1 MFLRIILFLCLCSST
16 FAAPAKKKVAST
28 QTAPLIVLDAG
39 HGGLD
44 LGAKSRKP
52 FCEEKRVALRLAQLA
67 KKNLSEMGYRVL
79 LTRTT
84 DVFLPLARR
93 VDIAHQSRCSLFVSL
108 HFNSSP
114 NKEAHGIEIFYHE
127 KEEEAKISAAS
138 KQLASI
144 LLDGIVKKTEAKSRG
159 VKKGNFFVI
168 RESKVPAVLIEGG
181 FISNPYERNLLTKKE
196 YIEKLAKGIS
206 DGVDQYIKTNRPRRE
221 LNARPAA

>member
-1 MFLRIILFLCLCSST
+1 MLRVLFLFLCICSSLL
-16 FAAPAKKKVAST
+16 AAPVKKKTNAG
-28 QTAPLIVLDAG
+28 QNAPLIVLDAG

-44 LGAKSRKP
+44 LGAKSKKP
-52 FCEEKRVALRLAQLA
+52 FCEEKRISLRLAQLV
-67 KKNLSEMGYRVL
+67 KKQLDQLGYRVL
-79 LTRTT
+79 LTRST

-93 VDIAHQSRCSLFVSL
+93 VDIAHQSRCSLFLSL

-144 LLDGIVKKTEAKSRG
+144 LIDDIVKTTQAKSRG

-181 FISNPYERNLLTKKE
+181 FISNLYERTLLTKKE
-196 YIEKLAKGIS
+196 YIEKLARGIA